1 MLDNRINSYKVNYKL
16 KKQTKVLTCNSLLI
30 NDPSL
35 KCVNDNSFESCVR
48 WGLL

>member
-16 KKQTKVLTCNSLLI
+16 NITCNSLLI